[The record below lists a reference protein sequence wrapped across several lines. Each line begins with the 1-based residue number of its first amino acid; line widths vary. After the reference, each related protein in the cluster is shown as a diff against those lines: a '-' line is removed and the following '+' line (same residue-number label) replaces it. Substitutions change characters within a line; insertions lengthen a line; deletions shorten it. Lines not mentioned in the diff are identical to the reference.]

1 MGVAGEIPGDGS
13 TPTMSFGVEGAG
25 QAGRLRA
32 LTIAGDFAS
41 DPHQASAQAVAR

>member
-1 MGVAGEIPGDGS
+1 LTVNLYFAGDGS

-32 LTIAGDFAS
+32 LTIAEDLAATS
-41 DPHQASAQAVAR
+41 